1 MATVTSSKRQLTH
14 TSNTYESNGD
24 VTIGGNLNING
35 TTTTIDTANLLV
47 EDKNIIIGD
56 VSSPSDTTADG
67 GGITLKGAS
76 DKTINWVNSTDSW
89 TSNQRFSAPNLTLT
103 GLSNQS
109 SEATALVVNGS
120 NVVGTRELGSNA
132 FNSTSFLTSYTE
144 TDTLATV
151 TARGNTTSQ
160 AITISNQLSTTN
172 TIFARKDNVSNYTDA
187 NIRLDSFGGSSSTV
201 GIGFHISGQIGKYL
215 RMNSSGV
222 LAWEGSTVW
231 HAGNDGS
238 GSGLDADLLDGVHK
252 SSFLRSDAADTA
264 TGLLTLNGG
273 VHILSGTGGGKL
285 RIKRNSN
292 STDGDDIMDIHM
304 DDGGI
309 YFDIDNDNDNDTANV
324 TFRYKTGGSFTNT
337 LVCTT
342 SGILYKG
349 NTIWHAGND
358 GSGTGL
364 DADLLDGNHASAFA
378 TASHSHAA
386 SDITSG
392 TLATARI
399 PSLAASKITS
409 GTFADAR
416 IASASNWNTAYT
428 DRNKWDGG
436 STGLNASTGRTSLGL
451 GSAATS
457 NTSAFAA
464 AGDENIIDGATSIWN
479 ADGDGDVFTYNDSNP
494 THNSKGTG
502 AVIYIRGDGTNDH
515 SLVRAGIFTS
525 DHVSTANGYYVGT
538 LLGTGNS
545 TTTQVINGS
554 GEWTGSVIPAAK
566 LSTATTQSSSD
577 NSTKIATTAYVK
589 NQSYLTTS
597 GKAADS
603 QKLDNLDSLRFPYAL
618 TGSLGSTN
626 TFVSDGG
633 IGADNITRSMFY
645 RDNGNQFGTIGFNA
659 QHATST
665 AYAWQMASTSYS
677 NASAIQA
684 RVKNNGTWSSPVTIW
699 NSGNDGSGSGL
710 DADTLDG
717 LQLNSD
723 DRNDSANVVC
733 RTQANG
739 YAYFGW
745 LNTTSGNN
753 GTTAISRIYASH
765 DGFVRYYTPA
775 NFGAQIGSHISYND
789 LTNKPTIPSLS
800 GYATEAHVS
809 SEISN
814 LIGGAPAALD
824 TLNELAAAIGDD
836 ASYASSITTA
846 LAAKAPLAS
855 PALTGAVSVTGS
867 GSSGNAFAVMRGSD
881 GAQVLRIQNTGEVVV
896 QNNYLYAAASGNSLY
911 VQNGAIFRG
920 SIINDTSG
928 QPVTIGDDLYVSS
941 DLTIGSGTSQS
952 NLHIK
957 KADNDV
963 SDHIVFYN
971 GTTRVGEIGVEDTTW
986 LRINQET
993 AKNIY
998 TPRYIRA
1005 DGGFFVDGAS
1015 KGIDGSGN
1023 FIGGTITGASDANVS
1038 NWNTAY
1044 GWGNHASAGYLTSSS
1059 TQSKYLRSDAADTA
1073 SGVISFTG
1081 GHGAINI
1088 TNSSILS
1095 SATSNWTGDP
1105 GGAGKIQYHAN
1116 RWYIVSDSSS
1126 NRIVQ
1131 FRRNSSDVSYIDNSG
1146 NFVGNVTG
1154 NASTAT
1160 STTKL
1165 AGFSNQTEHDLIRAG
1180 NLNGL
1185 YMKARWD
1192 SSTSNRFWDMGY
1204 VDGNGTFYSGLK
1216 VINNGDITYKGNEM
1230 WHAGNDGSG
1239 SGLDADLLDGL
1250 DLHTGRNNEAN
1261 KVVRTDGNGYIQ
1273 AGWINTT
1280 SGANTT
1286 QAINR
1291 VYASTDSYI
1300 RYYSAADFGAG
1311 IGQHISYND
1320 LTNKPTIPSAYSLP
1334 LSSSSTRGGVKIGF
1348 SESGKNYPVE
1358 LDSSEKMFVNVP
1370 WTDTNTNTTYSA
1382 GTGISLSGT
1391 TFSLTDTASKLSL
1404 SGGTMTGTLNSRDIK
1419 FANGYHLTRSNHSS
1433 GHLEGSYN
1441 NVGANG
1447 DKSNPIYTIGSSYNP
1462 TDAAL
1467 SNMYGIGYCNAS
1479 ASFISL
1485 TGASSWGQYVA
1496 ADGDARI
1503 WLGGTNGVI
1512 SSTGEHYVGSNRVHH
1527 NGYHPNADT
1536 LTTARTIALG
1546 GDVTGSASFNGGS
1559 NITISASLSSGS
1571 VGASEIAANA
1581 VGASEIAASAVGAS
1595 ELNVSGNGSTSQF
1608 LRSDGDGTFT
1618 WATPTDTNTTYSAGR
1633 GLDESSGEFQLE
1645 TDLRDSI
1652 SYIGYDSNDYIQWS
1666 NNSYCRTVVSGSER
1680 FRVNTSGIDVNGTA
1694 TASGFQTDTSS
1705 SNYNLIS
1712 RNGTSFTLYVQAA
1725 QSNSTQPIA
1734 SFRYGSATANGG
1746 TETFRIRK
1754 DNVNVFGANFTVG
1767 GSITGNSKNFSIP
1780 HPTKEGK
1787 RLVHSCLE
1795 GPEIGVYFRGR
1806 STSATIEM
1814 PDYWAGLVHLDSMT
1828 VELTAI
1834 GPNQDLYVDNIADD
1848 GDVTVASNTEESLNY
1863 FYVIYG
1869 ERKDLERLEVEIDDT
1884 VEVEESSDNSEEP

>member
-120 NVVGTRELGSNA
+120 NVVGTRELGSAA
-132 FNSTSFLTSYTE
+132 FS
-144 TDTLATV
+144 AT
-151 TARGNTTSQ
+151 
-160 AITISNQLSTTN
+160 
-172 TIFARKDNVSNYTDA
+172 
-187 NIRLDSFGGSSSTV
+187 
-201 GIGFHISGQIGKYL
+201 
-215 RMNSSGV
+215 
-222 LAWEGSTVW
+222 
-231 HAGNDGS
+231 
-238 GSGLDADLLDGVHK
+238 
-252 SSFLRSDAADTA
+252 
-264 TGLLTLNGG
+264 
-273 VHILSGTGGGKL
+273 
-285 RIKRNSN
+285 
-292 STDGDDIMDIHM
+292 
-304 DDGGI
+304 
-309 YFDIDNDNDNDTANV
+309 
-324 TFRYKTGGSFTNT
+324 
-337 LVCTT
+337 
-342 SGILYKG
+342 
-349 NTIWHAGND
+349 
-358 GSGTGL
+358 
-364 DADLLDGNHASAFA
+364 SAFA

-409 GTFADAR
+409 GTLADAR
-416 IASASNWNTAYT
+416 IPSLAASKITSGTLDNARLDNTIFRHRGTLDLTSSSGGNNSLPFDDAHTETRVAEYGTRALSYTGASATMLTINTGGSASVFQIGAHYNGNDFYMRTRTDSSNWKTWKKLWHAGN
-428 DRNKWDGG
+428 DGSG
-436 STGLNASTGRTSLGL
+436 SGLDADTLD
-451 GSAATS
+451 GSHA
-457 NTSAFAA
+457 SAFAA
-464 AGDENIIDGATSIWN
+464 AIDGATSIWN

-577 NSTKIATTAYVK
+577 NSTKIATTEYVQGQ
-589 NQSYLTTS
+589 NYLTSSSTQSKYLRSDANDTATGLLTLNGGVHILSGTGGGKLRIKRNSGSTDGDDIMDIHMDDSGIFFDIDNDNDNDTANVNFRYKTGGSFTNTLVWTTS
-597 GKAADS
+597 GISYK
-603 QKLDNLDSLRFPYAL
+603 
-618 TGSLGSTN
+618 
-626 TFVSDGG
+626 
-633 IGADNITRSMFY
+633 
-645 RDNGNQFGTIGFNA
+645 GN
-659 QHATST
+659 
-665 AYAWQMASTSYS
+665 
-677 NASAIQA
+677 
-684 RVKNNGTWSSPVTIW
+684 TIW
-699 NSGNDGSGSGL
+699 HAGNDGSGSGL

-846 LAAKAPLAS
+846 LAGKLSTTGKAANSNLLDGIDSSGFVKTSSAQTISGVKTYSSRGDFSNADGLRTNQVRTYGGQQLVLNAGESSSYFTGQTNEFVYLNAESGVEINSSPDNWSSGWAGRKTTTINNTSGDSHFSRNITLGGTVDGRDVASDGSKLDGIASGATANTGTLTSVGLSVGTGLDGGGTVSGSSGSFNTITLDLSELTDMTGAINTSQDELILLDNGAERRKLFSEIFGSNAYNSTTIPTNNNQLTNGASYITGAS
-855 PALTGAVSVTGS
+855 PALTGAVTVTGS

-881 GAQVLRIQNTGEVVV
+881 SAQVLRIQNTGEVVV
-896 QNNYLYAAASGNSLY
+896 QNNYLYAASSGTSLY
-911 VQNGAIFRG
+911 VQNSAVFRG
-920 SIINDTSG
+920 SISNDGSNE
-928 QPVTIGDDLYVSS
+928 PVTIGDDLYVSS
-941 DLTIGSGTSQS
+941 DLTIGSGSSQS

-971 GTTRVGEIGVEDTTW
+971 GTTRVGEIGVEDNDY

-998 TPRYIRA
+998 TPRFIRA
-1005 DGGFFVDGAS
+1005 DGGFLVDGTS

-1023 FIGGTITGASDANVS
+1023 FFGGTITGASDANVS

-1044 GWGNHASAGYLTSSS
+1044 GWGNHASAGYVTSSGN
-1059 TQSKYLRSDAADTA
+1059 TVIGTDSD
-1073 SGVISFTG
+1073 
-1081 GHGAINI
+1081 IN
-1088 TNSSILS
+1088 
-1095 SATSNWTGDP
+1095 
-1105 GGAGKIQYHAN
+1105 
-1116 RWYIVSDSSS
+1116 
-1126 NRIVQ
+1126 
-1131 FRRNSSDVSYIDNSG
+1131 
-1146 NFVGNVTG
+1146 
-1154 NASTAT
+1154 
-1160 STTKL
+1160 
-1165 AGFSNQTEHDLIRAG
+1165 
-1180 NLNGL
+1180 
-1185 YMKARWD
+1185 
-1192 SSTSNRFWDMGY
+1192 
-1204 VDGNGTFYSGLK
+1204 
-1216 VINNGDITYKGNEM
+1216 
-1230 WHAGNDGSG
+1230 
-1239 SGLDADLLDGL
+1239 
-1250 DLHTGRNNEAN
+1250 
-1261 KVVRTDGNGYIQ
+1261 
-1273 AGWINTT
+1273 T
-1280 SGANTT
+1280 SGATVVDQLNMTDGVI
-1286 QAINR
+1286 QSH
-1291 VYASTDSYI
+1291 ST
-1300 RYYSAADFGAG
+1300 RTLTLADLGYTGA
-1311 IGQHISYND
+1311 
-1320 LTNKPTIPSAYSLP
+1320 TNANNYSLP
-1334 LSSSSTRGGVKIGF
+1334 AGSSSTRGGFKIGF
-1348 SESGKNYPVE
+1348 SETGKYYPVE
-1358 LDSSEKMFVNVP
+1358 TSAEKMFVHVP
-1370 WTDTNTNTTYSA
+1370 WVDTN
-1382 GTGISLSGT
+1382 
-1391 TFSLTDTASKLSL
+1391 
-1404 SGGTMTGTLNSRDIK
+1404 
-1419 FANGYHLTRSNHSS
+1419 
-1433 GHLEGSYN
+1433 
-1441 NVGANG
+1441 
-1447 DKSNPIYTIGSSYNP
+1447 
-1462 TDAAL
+1462 
-1467 SNMYGIGYCNAS
+1467 
-1479 ASFISL
+1479 
-1485 TGASSWGQYVA
+1485 
-1496 ADGDARI
+1496 
-1503 WLGGTNGVI
+1503 
-1512 SSTGEHYVGSNRVHH
+1512 
-1527 NGYHPNADT
+1527 
-1536 LTTARTIALG
+1536 
-1546 GDVTGSASFNGGS
+1546 
-1559 NITISASLSSGS
+1559 
-1571 VGASEIAANA
+1571 
-1581 VGASEIAASAVGAS
+1581 
-1595 ELNVSGNGSTSQF
+1595 
-1608 LRSDGDGTFT
+1608 
-1618 WATPTDTNTTYSAGR
+1618 TNTTYSAGR

-1652 SYIGYDSNDYIQWS
+1652 SYIGYDSGDYIQWS
-1666 NNSYCRTVVSGSER
+1666 VNSYFRSVVNGSER
-1680 FRVNTSGIDVNGTA
+1680 FRVNSSGIDVNGTVIG
-1694 TASGFQTDTSS
+1694 SGFQTDTTNT
-1705 SNYNLIS
+1705 NYNLIT
-1712 RNGTSFTLYVQAA
+1712 RNSTSTTLYVQAA
-1725 QSNSTQPIA
+1725 QSNSTQTIA
-1734 SFRYGSATANGG
+1734 SFRYGSATPNQG

-1814 PDYWAGLVHLDSMT
+1814 PDYWDGLVHLDSMT
-1828 VELTAI
+1828 VELTPI
-1834 GPNQDLYVDNIADD
+1834 GPNQDLYVADIADD
-1848 GDVTVASNTEESLNY
+1848 GDVTVASNTETPLNY
-1863 FYVIYG
+1863 FYVVYG
-1869 ERKDLERLEVEIDDT
+1869 ERKDIDKLEVEIDDT